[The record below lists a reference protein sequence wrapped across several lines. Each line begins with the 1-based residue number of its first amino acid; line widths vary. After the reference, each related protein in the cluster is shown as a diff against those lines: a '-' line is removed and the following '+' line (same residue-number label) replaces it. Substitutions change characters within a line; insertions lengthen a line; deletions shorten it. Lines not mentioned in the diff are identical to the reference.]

1 MTNSSAFIYV
11 FIALFVGVGFGF
23 VIGRG
28 RKATGQVAT
37 NDEQQHLREELAGS
51 QATVVQLN
59 KQVEQLTA
67 QLKNEQE
74 NSIQQT
80 ELKKELEA
88 LKGQVTTLSSSAVE
102 ADRRRAE
109 AEKEIQ
115 TRIQEMKENNSDL
128 AKNTGAIAKV
138 LSNSQARGRYGEVQL
153 QVLLEHA
160 GLLKTE
166 NYDTQRVLINHDESD
181 ARPDVTINMPGG
193 TSIFI
198 DSKFPFEDY
207 FNAYAQEDD
216 AKRSELLDRHA
227 KVVRSHIKTLADRQY
242 ANRSASPDF
251 VVLFAPIESI
261 LSDALKVDPELLEY
275 AFGLNVTIATPSNM
289 LALLHTVGFVFSRE
303 SVAKNANEI
312 RELAKDFLNNISKLY
327 ERISTLG
334 KRLNSTVSAFDD
346 VVKYS
351 EGTLLRPASKIKKLD
366 IQGSPIKLPEQIA
379 KETREYKSLGVAEM
393 EAVAL
398 DDELLDDS
406 DD

>member
-1 MTNSSAFIYV
+1 MANSSAFIYV
-11 FIALFVGVGFGF
+11 FIALIIGVVLGF

-28 RKATGQVAT
+28 RKSDSAVPNEQVNQT
-37 NDEQQHLREELAGS
+37 REQLAAS
-51 QATVVQLN
+51 QATVSQLSKQIEQLN
-59 KQVEQLTA
+59 EQLA
-67 QLKNEQE
+67 KEQAS
-74 NSIQQT
+74 NIQQT

-88 LKGQVTTLSSSAVE
+88 LKTQVTSLSTTAID

-115 TRIQEMKENNSDL
+115 TRIQEMKDNNFEL

-138 LSNSQARGRYGEVQL
+138 LSSSQARGRFGEVQL
-153 QVLLEHA
+153 QVLLENA
-160 GLLKTE
+160 GLLKQE
-166 NYDTQRVLINHDESD
+166 NFDTQRVIMSQDESD

-207 FNAYAQEDD
+207 FNAYTQEDEL
-216 AKRSELLDRHA
+216 KRNELLEKHA

-242 ANRSASPDF
+242 ANRSVSPDF

-261 LSDALKVDPELLEY
+261 LSDALKVDPALLEY
-275 AFGLNVTIATPSNM
+275 AFKLNVTIATPSNM

-312 RELAKDFLNNISKLY
+312 RELAKEFLANISKLY
-327 ERISTLG
+327 ERIATLG
-334 KRLNSTVSAFDD
+334 KRLNSTVTAFDD

-351 EGTLLRPASKIKKLD
+351 EGSLLRPATKISKLD
-366 IQGSPIKLPEQIA
+366 VQGSPIKLPDSIA
-379 KETREYKSLGVAEM
+379 KDTREYKSIVSSEFGQEIVDVELI
-393 EAVAL
+393 
-398 DDELLDDS
+398 DEDED
-406 DD
+406 